1 MITVD
6 SVAWGEALGVGP
18 REVTWIL
25 GARAREVEELM
36 GAIDRLRSELR
47 EAPDEELLILIG
59 SASAALA
66 NAGDRIN
73 DALNDLRR
81 ET

>member
-1 MITVD
+1 MVTVD
-6 SVAWGEALGVGP
+6 VVAWGEALGVGH

-25 GARAREVEELM
+25 GARAREVEELI
-36 GAIDRLRSELR
+36 GAVDRLRSELR
-47 EAPDEELLILIG
+47 GAPDEELLILIG

-73 DALNDLRR
+73 DALGDLRR
-81 ET
+81 DT